1 MTVTPDEPTMSANA
15 FREWRK
21 GLGLTQAEAADR
33 LGLGRR
39 VVQYYETGRR
49 DGRHVEVPHTVR
61 LACWALAQ
69 GVRDF
74 DGRTAQGAAEIP
86 AD

>member
-1 MTVTPDEPTMSANA
+1 MTVKHSDRKMSAEA

-49 DGRHVEVPHTVR
+49 DGRPVEVPHTVR

-69 GVRDF
+69 GVHDF
-74 DGRTAQGAAEIP
+74 DGRTALGTGETLTV
-86 AD
+86 